1 MAKQAAAAG
10 REDERSREMRTACS
24 YLFPAELLK
33 DKDFFRNI
41 DIETVKKAYRK
52 KAKAYHPDM
61 HPQASKGAA
70 SDHFMKIQSAYE
82 LITSFLLEKMEP
94 AAEKIAR
101 KRAIIAVGGAK
112 GGVGKS
118 VFAANLGVFLASRG
132 FKTVVVDLDLG
143 GANIH
148 LYLGKRKLLKRTIN
162 DFLGRRVN
170 TLEEIMVESDYGPL
184 LIGGNSSELGAANI
198 EFAKKLRLI
207 KSIGNIDADYVVLDL
222 GGDTSY
228 NIIDFF
234 LQADHGIVV
243 TTRDSASYISA
254 YHFIK
259 AALYRKLNRLF
270 GPESNFRDQ
279 KDADLERFIREAT
292 TSPEGAK
299 ARTVGDLIENIRQHR
314 PLDLSVVTKAIADF
328 RPYLIVNKVTK
339 DADAHRVVMKVQDVT
354 KKWLSKEVAFLGN
367 IAVHKEIEES
377 VIDLVPVVAKH
388 PHGRFAAE
396 IEDIVKKL
404 LHRG

>member
-1 MAKQAAAAG
+1 VGSAG
-10 REDERSREMRTACS
+10 WGDEQLREMRIACS

-33 DKDFFRNI
+33 DKDFFGNI
-41 DIETVKKAYRK
+41 SIETVKKAYRK

-61 HPQASKGAA
+61 HPQVTKGAA
-70 SDHFMKIQSAYE
+70 SDHFMRIQDAYE
-82 LITSFLLEKMEP
+82 LITSCLLEKMEP
-94 AAEKIAR
+94 VAERSAR
-101 KRAIIAVGGAK
+101 KRVAIAVGGAK

-118 VFAANLGVFLASRG
+118 VFAANLGVLLASRG
-132 FKTVVVDLDLG
+132 FKTVVIDLDLG

-148 LYLGKRKLLKRTIN
+148 LYLGKRKLLKHTIN
-162 DFLGRRVN
+162 DFLGKRVN

-207 KSIGNIDADYVVLDL
+207 KSIRNIDADYVVLDL

-234 LQADHGIVV
+234 LLADYGIVV

-259 AALYRKLNRLF
+259 AALYRKLSRLF
-270 GPESNFRDQ
+270 GPESNLRDQ
-279 KDADLERFIREAT
+279 KDVDLERFIRETT
-292 TSPEGAK
+292 TSPDGAK
-299 ARTVGDLIENIRQHR
+299 TRTIGQLIENIRQRR
-314 PLDLSVVTKAIADF
+314 PLDLSVVTKAISDF
-328 RPYLIVNKVTK
+328 RPYLIVNKVPK
-339 DADAHRVVMKVQDVT
+339 DADIHSVVMKVQDVT
-354 KKWLSKEVAFLGN
+354 KKWLSKEVTFLGN
-367 IAVHKEIEES
+367 IAVHEEIEKS
-377 VIDLVPVVAKH
+377 VIDLVPVIAKH
-388 PHGRFAAE
+388 PYGRFAVE

-404 LHRG
+404 LHWC